1 MTALE
6 RTYTVA
12 EAAEILHLHRRTV
25 SDMCR
30 NRLITVIT
38 SYDRTGR
45 STGYLIPESALVD
58 YQRSRIVP
66 AITPGKRRI
75 A

>member
-30 NRLITVIT
+30 NRLIT